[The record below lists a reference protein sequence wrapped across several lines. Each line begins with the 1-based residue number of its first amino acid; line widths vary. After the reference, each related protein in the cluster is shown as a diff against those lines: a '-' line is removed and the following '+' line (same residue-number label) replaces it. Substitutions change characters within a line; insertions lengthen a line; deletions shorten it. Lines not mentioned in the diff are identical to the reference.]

1 MAEPNSS
8 EIGLLHR
15 DEAAS
20 ADAAGREGI
29 GGEASKIK
37 RPPYGGSPR
46 LTRARSSSSFKR
58 FPRSLIG
65 AIESSARFRQSRHEC
80 RP

>member
-37 RPPYGGSPR
+37 RPPYGG
-46 LTRARSSSSFKR
+46 L
-58 FPRSLIG
+58 
-65 AIESSARFRQSRHEC
+65 SAPNPCSIKQLV
-80 RP
+80 